1 MFNFFKKKTTFSG
14 IRSLL
19 EDHINQLEEK
29 KVSIPSDV
37 FDVTRFAMEEI
48 LGTFESMDTLM
59 EKNDFEGCL
68 KLSRSILENAVNL
81 EYIYKEDTEKRA
93 KNFKLAPIRKL
104 VEKFETLNDFTP
116 EAKEMRD
123 RAVIESKDYIPEKN
137 MREKFKAIGS
147 DRAYVR
153 SYKRLSEYVHPMY
166 RPGKLDFNE
175 PRPYIMEMRRTVLS
189 DTSLVTLMALQ
200 DVCVKYD
207 LDGGIMIIDDP
218 GYEGT
223 IVFATNSKNV
233 EEDVKRVMGKKVKK

>member
-19 EDHINQLEEK
+19 EDHLKQLEGK
-29 KVSIPSDV
+29 KASIPSDV

-81 EYIYKEDTEKRA
+81 EYVYKEDTEKRA

-104 VEKFETLNDFTP
+104 VEKFGTLEEITP
-116 EAKEMRD
+116 EAKEMYD
-123 RAVIESKDYIPEKN
+123 RAVKESKDYVPEKN
-137 MREKFKAIGS
+137 IREKFKAIGS
-147 DRAYVR
+147 DRTYVR
-153 SYKRLSEYVHPMY
+153 SYKRLSEYVHPVY
-166 RPGKLDFNE
+166 RPGRVDFNE
-175 PRPYIMEMRRTVLS
+175 LRPYIMEMRRTVLS
-189 DTSLVTLMALQ
+189 DTSLVTLMALR

-207 LDGGIMIIDDP
+207 LDGGIMVIDDL
-218 GYEGT
+218 GYKGM
-223 IVFATNSKNV
+223 IMFATNSKKAD
-233 EEDVKRVMGKKVKK
+233 EDLKRSLDNKPKK